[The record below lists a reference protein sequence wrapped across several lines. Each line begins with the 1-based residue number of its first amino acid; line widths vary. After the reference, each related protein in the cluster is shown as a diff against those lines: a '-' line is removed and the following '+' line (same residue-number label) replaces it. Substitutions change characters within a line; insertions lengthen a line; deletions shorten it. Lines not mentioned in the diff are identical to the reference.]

1 MDLALRPAREGD
13 LPFLTE
19 VYNQAIAAGN
29 CTCDLDPVTEADRRA
44 FLRAHEDPR
53 CPLFLCLREG
63 EAVGY
68 AYLSPYRPG
77 RRALET
83 VAEVSY
89 YLDFRCRGQGIGS
102 RLLPE
107 MEAEARN
114 LGYET
119 LLAILLA
126 SNGRS
131 LALLRKN
138 GYREWG
144 RLPAAAHLGGARVDH
159 LIFGKQL

>member
-1 MDLALRPAREGD
+1 M
-13 LPFLTE
+13 
-19 VYNQAIAAGN
+19 
-29 CTCDLDPVTEADRRA
+29 
-44 FLRAHEDPR
+44 
-53 CPLFLCLREG
+53 
-63 EAVGY
+63 GY

-89 YLDFRCRGQGIGS
+89 YLDFRCRGQASAPG
-102 RLLPE
+102 LLPE
-107 MEAEARN
+107 MEAEARK

-126 SNGRS
+126 CNGGS

-144 RLPAAAHLGGARVDH
+144 RVSPPPPTWAGAQVDH

>member
-1 MDLALRPAREGD
+1 M
-13 LPFLTE
+13 
-19 VYNQAIAAGN
+19 
-29 CTCDLDPVTEADRRA
+29 
-44 FLRAHEDPR
+44 
-53 CPLFLCLREG
+53 
-63 EAVGY
+63 GY

-89 YLDFRCRGQGIGS
+89 YLDFRCHGQGIGS
-102 RLLPE
+102 RLLPR
-107 MEAEARN
+107 METEARK

-131 LALLRKN
+131 LALLQKN

-159 LIFGKQL
+159 LILGKQL